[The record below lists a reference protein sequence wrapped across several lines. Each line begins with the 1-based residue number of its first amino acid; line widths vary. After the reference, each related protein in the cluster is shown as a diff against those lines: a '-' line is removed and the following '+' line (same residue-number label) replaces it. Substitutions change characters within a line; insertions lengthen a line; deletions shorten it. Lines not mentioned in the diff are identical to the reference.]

1 MWEEDNEGEGGD
13 AFSML
18 QFTIWTNIFYNLDR
32 YAPVW
37 EEGDEREGGDAGEAE
52 PGVEQVR
59 QAGQDHQSHLLWK
72 GYQNGLRLLN

>member
-1 MWEEDNEGEGGD
+1 MKGKEV
-13 AFSML
+13 M
-18 QFTIWTNIFYNLDR
+18 QFAFYNLDKYIWTNTLCNLDK

-37 EEGDEREGGDAGEAE
+37 EEGDEGEGGDAGEAE

-72 GYQNGLRLLN
+72 RYQKG